1 MTLKSCS
8 KVLYSNLN
16 VTYVSAEG
24 INLKMGHYKILL
36 CYFILF
42 LLALL
47 YRDVKGTRDSVYLH
61 SEDPDG
67 LSILRGAK
75 KAINPGT
82 PDQYIRMSKGTSIL
96 KFHFII

>member
-1 MTLKSCS
+1 
-8 KVLYSNLN
+8 
-16 VTYVSAEG
+16 
-24 INLKMGHYKILL
+24 MGNHKFFLLSFILL
-36 CYFILF
+36 

-47 YRDVKGTRDSVYLH
+47 YRDVNGNRDSVYLH

-82 PDQYIRMSKGTSIL
+82 PDQYIRMSKGTSI
-96 KFHFII
+96 F